1 MYKQI
6 LYPKKGAAD
15 RGLGD
20 MRFPQ
25 RGAYRFLMLINN
37 SPVRSGKRRVIHNQV
52 VGIVIYRSGDRICG
66 CI

>member
-6 LYPKKGAAD
+6 LAPKKGAAD

-25 RGAYRFLMLINN
+25 RGAYRFFN
-37 SPVRSGKRRVIHNQV
+37 SNKPFDCEVWKKMCNS
-52 VGIVIYRSGDRICG
+52 
-66 CI
+66 